1 MGLLCAVYEGW
12 HGFAEGCKDLV
23 WSRSFHPDYL
33 FPRLGAHHEADLRL
47 SQTQD
52 LCHVPGDGGVGLAI
66 PRSRMD
72 GHVQLAICTAD
83 GRVLCMVQG
92 GGRLEVDESM
102 RPEASL
108 RNQSGWQSTK
118 HCCCGICHLH
128 TPSEMLP
135 TQHVNQPQNK
145 PHLGVG
151 LDVQCQGA
159 HARTDESQI
168 RW

>member
-1 MGLLCAVYEGW
+1 MYRVMAELASPSRGAAWMDTFSLPSALLM
-12 HGFAEGCKDLV
+12 AE
-23 WSRSFHPDYL
+23 S
-33 FPRLGAHHEADLRL
+33 
-47 SQTQD
+47 
-52 LCHVPGDGGVGLAI
+52 
-66 PRSRMD
+66 
-72 GHVQLAICTAD
+72 
-83 GRVLCMVQG
+83 CMVQG

-102 RPEASL
+102 RPEGSL
-108 RNQSGWQSTK
+108 RNQSGWQSIK